1 MKRSLVLLIAIPLP
15 ASAKPVA
22 EFMDGD
28 TVCFV
33 GDSITRSGLYHSFIQ
48 LFHEIGRAHV

>member
-1 MKRSLVLLIAIPLP
+1 MKRMLVLLIAIPLP

-22 EFMDGD
+22 EFRHGD

-33 GDSITRSGLYHSFIQ
+33 GDSITRGGLYHSFIQ
-48 LFHEIGRAHV
+48 QPEPLFLR